1 MPIKTR
7 LEWLDGL
14 RGWACIV
21 VFLHHLV
28 GAFLLEYLP
37 EYKGPW
43 NSFIT
48 DGGLAVSVFFVISG
62 FALSVKGVYGEG
74 GSLLVATTSRYF
86 RLAIPVFAVSL
97 IAFLLMKAHL
107 IFNKDAAR
115 YLADL
120 MRWDA
125 RTYNWIGDHFHTQ
138 PNFGGMLTFA
148 FYECFFEY
156 QPKTSYNSSLWTMQ
170 TELLG
175 SYMLYAFIAIYR
187 SHGKANWLVALI
199 LLVFFYLKNQKL
211 ACFWLGYILCEL
223 NKSHFDKRDF
233 TSVGSEVLAFAIIAT
248 DGYISTW
255 HRGFENHPKVMCL
268 MAASIVLAVALSPRL
283 KALLSSGL
291 SLFLGK
297 ISFPLYLIQI
307 VVICSW
313 SSFLLIALPGL
324 GLGKAITAGMILV
337 TTAMICLVISRYLL
351 AVETMSMRL
360 SKAIALKLLP

>member
-14 RGWACIV
+14 RGWACVV

-28 GAFLLEYLP
+28 GAFLLEYIP
-37 EYKGPW
+37 EYNGPW
-43 NSFIT
+43 SLFIT
-48 DGGLAVSVFFVISG
+48 DGGLAVYVFFVISG
-62 FALSVKGVYGEG
+62 FALSVKGVYGDG
-74 GSLLVATTSRYF
+74 GDLLVATTSRYF
-86 RLAIPVFAVSL
+86 RLAIPVSVASL

-107 IFNKDAAR
+107 IFNQDAAR
-115 YLADL
+115 YLAAV
-120 MRWDA
+120 RGWDTT
-125 RTYNWIGDHFHTQ
+125 TYNWIGDHFHTK
-138 PNFGGMLTFA
+138 PSLGGMLTFA

-175 SYMLYAFIAIYR
+175 SYMLYSFIAIYR
-187 SHGKANWLVALI
+187 SHGKANWPIALI
-199 LLVFFYLKNQKL
+199 LLAFLYLKSQKL
-211 ACFWLGYILCEL
+211 ACFWLGYLLCEL
-223 NKSHFDKRDF
+223 NKSHFDKRDLD
-233 TSVGSEVLAFAIIAT
+233 SIGSDILAFAIIAI

-268 MAASIVLAVALSPRL
+268 MAMSIVLAVALSSRL
-283 KALLSSGL
+283 KALLSSGW

-324 GLGKAITAGMILV
+324 GLGKAMTAGMILV

-351 AVETMSMRL
+351 AVETMSMRF